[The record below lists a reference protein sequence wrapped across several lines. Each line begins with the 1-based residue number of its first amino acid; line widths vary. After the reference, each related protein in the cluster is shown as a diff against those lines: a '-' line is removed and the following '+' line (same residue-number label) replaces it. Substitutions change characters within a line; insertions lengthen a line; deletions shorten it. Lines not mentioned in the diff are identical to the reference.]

1 LAFGMRVT
9 LDAVEAQYPAHW
21 EADVVLADGG
31 TAHVRPIRPAD
42 ADRLRSFYSRLSDE
56 SIYFR
61 FFGPRP
67 RLSDRDVERF
77 TNVDY
82 VNRVALI
89 ATIGT
94 EMVAVIRYDRT
105 GPGEAEVAFLVED
118 AHQGRG
124 VASVLLEHL
133 AATAREHG
141 IERFIADVL
150 PANMRMMGLLR
161 QAGYTAQ
168 SQFADGVVRMTL
180 DLTPTE
186 TSAEV
191 TAAREHRAES
201 RSIARL
207 LTPGSVAVIGASR
220 EPGGV
225 GQTVLRNLLA
235 ADFSGPVYPVHRE
248 VRAVAGVRA
257 YPSVGAID
265 GDVDLAV
272 VAVPAESVIDVVKEC
287 AEKGVHGLVVVS
299 SGFGETGVL
308 GRERQDE
315 LARIARAYGL
325 RVVGPNCLGIAN
337 TDSAVRLNATLA
349 ATVPGRGK
357 VGFFSQS
364 GALGTALLQRV
375 AQRGMGISSF
385 VSAGNRADVSGNDLL
400 QYWEEDDSTEVILLY
415 LESLGN
421 PRKFTRLARRIARC
435 KPIVVV
441 KSGGTPSGHSAEEL
455 GLPDSAISSLL
466 AQAGLIRVD
475 DLIQLF
481 DVGQL
486 LAYQPL
492 PAGPRVALVT
502 NSDALGLLAAD
513 SCLAAGLQPRPPVN
527 LGPAAGASEFGTAL
541 AGELAS
547 PDVDAAVVI
556 YMPPIPG
563 DTEAV
568 AAELLRVSKDVPK
581 PVLTTFRGHLGM
593 HPALRVEAPGKPSR
607 SEPTPARG
615 SIPSYA
621 APEEAVRAL
630 AHVVRY
636 ATWRAQPSVPPPELA
651 DIDTDRARTL
661 VRTALASA
669 RTDVTAPGSPSAP
682 VDSGG
687 PATAPAN
694 RPATPAP
701 PSPKTGAAPA
711 GAGQTGVLPT
721 AGAATVSQ
729 EGTAAAAGPA
739 SPSAGVSAGPAGSA
753 GGAAGSVSA
762 ASGQAAVAGE
772 GVAGTSAGSASATA
786 GKAVGRS
793 GVFAEAGP
801 PVEIDATELLSCYG
815 LTVWPAEVVRSPDE
829 AVAAAERLGWPVVLK
844 VADPGASRRAG
855 TVRLGLTGPEMV
867 RHAYAEFADQP
878 GEGQRV
884 RLAVQR
890 MAPQPAVPTV
900 VSVIED
906 PAFGPVVSFGLGEVT
921 ARLLLDQG
929 FRLAPLT
936 RDDAAA
942 LVRSV
947 RAAPLLFGQYGYPPV
962 AVDALEELLVRVGRL
977 ANDLPEVARLD
988 LDQVLVGES
997 CVMVLGAR
1005 ATLRTPAG
1013 PRLDGGPRRLS

>member
-1 LAFGMRVT
+1 MRVT
-9 LDAVEAQYPAHW
+9 LETVEAHYPAHW

-82 VNRVALI
+82 VSRVALI

-180 DLTPTE
+180 DLTPTD

-191 TAAREHRAES
+191 TAAREHRAEA

-235 ADFSGPVYPVHRE
+235 ADFTGPVYPVHRE
-248 VRAVAGVRA
+248 ARAVAGVRA
-257 YPSVGAID
+257 YPSVTAID

-272 VAVPAESVIDVVKEC
+272 VAVPAESVVDVVKEC

-299 SGFGETGVL
+299 SGFGETGAP
-308 GRERQDE
+308 GRARQDE
-315 LARIARAYGL
+315 LARIARSYGL

-337 TDSAVRLNATLA
+337 TDPAVRLNATLA
-349 ATVPGRGK
+349 ATVPGRGR

-421 PRKFTRLARRIARC
+421 PRKFTRLARRIARS

-455 GLPDSAISSLL
+455 GLPDSAISSLF

-513 SCLAAGLQPRPPVN
+513 ACVSAGLEPRPPVN
-527 LGPAAGASEFGTAL
+527 LGAAAGASEFGTAL
-541 AGELAS
+541 AGELHS
-547 PDVDAAVVI
+547 SDVDAAVVI
-556 YMPPIPG
+556 YMPPLPG
-563 DTEAV
+563 DTEKV

-581 PVLTTFRGHLGM
+581 PVLTTFHGHLGM
-593 HPALRVEAPGKPSR
+593 HPALRVEAQEPSR
-607 SEPTPARG
+607 AQSTPARG

-636 ATWRAQPSVPPPELA
+636 ATWRAHPAVPPPDLD
-651 DIDTDRARTL
+651 DIETDRAQAL
-661 VRTALASA
+661 VRATLATAHIDPGPTTSA
-669 RTDVTAPGSPSAP
+669 EAPTAAPGAASVEP
-682 VDSGG
+682 D
-687 PATAPAN
+687 TAAQ
-694 RPATPAP
+694 RGSATPAEGA
-701 PSPKTGAAPA
+701 TGPA
-711 GAGQTGVLPT
+711 SASAG
-721 AGAATVSQ
+721 
-729 EGTAAAAGPA
+729 EAAAGRKPA
-739 SPSAGVSAGPAGSA
+739 A
-753 GGAAGSVSA
+753 
-762 ASGQAAVAGE
+762 
-772 GVAGTSAGSASATA
+772 
-786 GKAVGRS
+786 RS
-793 GVFAEAGP
+793 SVFAEPGP
-801 PVEIDATELLSCYG
+801 PVEIDAAELLSCYG

-867 RHAYAEFADQP
+867 RHAYDEFADQL
-878 GEGQRV
+878 GEKV

-900 VSVIED
+900 VGVIED

-936 RDDAAA
+936 GEDAAA

-962 AVDALEELLVRVGRL
+962 AVDALENLLVRVGRL
-977 ANDLPEVARLD
+977 ACDLPEVARLD

-997 CVMVLGAR
+997 SVMILGAR

>member
-1 LAFGMRVT
+1 M
-9 LDAVEAQYPAHW
+9 EAQYPAHW

-82 VNRVALI
+82 VDRVALI

-94 EMVAVIRYDRT
+94 EMVAVIRYDKT

-141 IERFIADVL
+141 IETFVADVL
-150 PANMRMMGLLR
+150 PANMRMMGVLR

-168 SQFADGVVRMTL
+168 SRFADGVVRMTL

-191 TAAREHRAES
+191 TTAREHRAES

-235 ADFSGPVYPVHRE
+235 ADFTGPVYPVHRE

-257 YPSVGAID
+257 YPSVTAID

-272 VAVPAESVIDVVKEC
+272 VAVPAGSVLDVVEEC
-287 AEKGVHGLVVVS
+287 AQKGVHGLVVVS
-299 SGFGETGVL
+299 SGFGETGAE

-315 LARIARAYGL
+315 LARTARSYGL

-337 TDSAVRLNATLA
+337 TDRAVRLNATLA

-375 AQRGMGISSF
+375 AQRGMGISTF

-400 QYWEEDDSTEVILLY
+400 QYWEEDDATEVILLY

-421 PRKFTRLARRIARC
+421 PRKFTRLARRISRR
-435 KPIVVV
+435 KPVVVV

-455 GLPDSAISSLL
+455 GLPDTAISSLF

-492 PAGPRVALVT
+492 PAGPKVALVT

-513 SCLAAGLQPRPPVN
+513 ACLAAGLEPRPPVN
-527 LGPAAGASEFGTAL
+527 LGAAAGAAEFGAAL
-541 AGELAS
+541 EGELAS
-547 PDVDAAVVI
+547 AGVDAAVVI
-556 YMPPIPG
+556 YMPPLPG
-563 DTEAV
+563 DAEAV
-568 AAELLRVSKDVPK
+568 AAELLRVSQSSGK
-581 PVLTTFRGHLGM
+581 PVLTTFEGHLGM
-593 HPALRVEAPGKPSR
+593 HPALQVTEPGASR
-607 SEPTPARG
+607 ERPAPARG

-630 AHVVRY
+630 AQAARY
-636 ATWRAQPSVPPPELA
+636 AAWLSQPATPPPAL
-651 DIDTDRARTL
+651 DDLDPDRARTL
-661 VRTALASA
+661 VHDLLSA
-669 RTDVTAPGSPSAP
+669 PEPAPVPKSAP
-682 VDSGG
+682 VSE
-687 PATAPAN
+687 P
-694 RPATPAP
+694 
-701 PSPKTGAAPA
+701 GAAPA
-711 GAGQTGVLPT
+711 PVPGPVVEAARARRGVR
-721 AGAATVSQ
+721 
-729 EGTAAAAGPA
+729 
-739 SPSAGVSAGPAGSA
+739 
-753 GGAAGSVSA
+753 SA
-762 ASGQAAVAGE
+762 A
-772 GVAGTSAGSASATA
+772 
-786 GKAVGRS
+786 
-793 GVFAEAGP
+793 FAEPGP
-801 PVEIDATELLSCYG
+801 PVEIDAAELLSCYG
-815 LTVWPAEVVRSPDE
+815 LTVWPAEMVRSPEE

-867 RHAYAEFADQP
+867 RHAFTEFADQL
-878 GEGQRV
+878 GEKV
-884 RLAVQR
+884 LAVQR

-900 VSVIED
+900 VGVVED

-921 ARLLLDQG
+921 ARLLQDQG
-929 FRLAPLT
+929 YRLAPLT
-936 RDDAAA
+936 AEDAAA

-962 AVDALEELLVRVGRL
+962 AVDALEDLLVRVGRL

-997 CVMVLGAR
+997 SVMILGAR

>member
-1 LAFGMRVT
+1 MGCGFT
-9 LDAVEAQYPAHW
+9 LETVEAPYPAHW

-31 TAHVRPIRPAD
+31 TAHVRPIKPAD

-67 RLSDRDVERF
+67 RLSDREVERF

-89 ATIGT
+89 ATIGA

-133 AATAREHG
+133 AATARERG
-141 IERFIADVL
+141 IEHFVADVL
-150 PANMRMMGLLR
+150 PANMRMTGLLR

-168 SQFADGVVRMTL
+168 SQFEDGVVRMTL
-180 DLTPTE
+180 DLTPTD

-207 LTPGSVAVIGASR
+207 LTPRSVAVIGASR

-235 ADFSGPVYPVHRE
+235 ADFTGPVYPVHRE

-257 YPSVGAID
+257 HPSVTAID

-272 VAVPAESVIDVVKEC
+272 VAVPASGVIDVVEEC
-287 AEKGVHGLVVVS
+287 ARKGVHGLVVVS
-299 SGFGETGVL
+299 SGFGETGAE
-308 GRERQDE
+308 GRARQDE
-315 LARIARAYGL
+315 LARIARSYGL

-337 TDSAVRLNATLA
+337 TDPAVKLNATLA
-349 ATVPGRGK
+349 DTVPGRGK

-400 QYWEEDDSTEVILLY
+400 QYWEEDDATEVILLY

-421 PRKFTRLARRIARC
+421 PRKFTRLARRIARN

-455 GLPDSAISSLL
+455 GLPDSAISSLF

-513 SCLAAGLQPRPPVN
+513 ACLAAGLEPRPPVN

-541 AGELAS
+541 AGELS
-547 PDVDAAVVI
+547 SSDVDAAVVI

-563 DTEAV
+563 KSDEV
-568 AAELLRVSKDVPK
+568 AAELLRVSKDVSK
-581 PVLTTFRGHLGM
+581 PVLATFRGHLGM
-593 HPALRVEAPGKPSR
+593 HPALRVETPCGSGTTPS
-607 SEPTPARG
+607 RG

-630 AHVVRY
+630 AQVVRY
-636 ATWRAQPSVPPPELA
+636 ATWRAHPAVPPPEL
-651 DIDTDRARTL
+651 DGIDTARARTL
-661 VRTALASA
+661 VHTA
-669 RTDVTAPGSPSAP
+669 
-682 VDSGG
+682 
-687 PATAPAN
+687 
-694 RPATPAP
+694 
-701 PSPKTGAAPA
+701 
-711 GAGQTGVLPT
+711 LPT
-721 AGAATVSQ
+721 ATGAPSQTQSGPSAENQATPSKTGPNAEVGEAGPEKAPVQ
-729 EGTAAAAGPA
+729 RGPEETAVQPEPGDAAGQPGPEAAAEARPETVGQPGPE
-739 SPSAGVSAGPAGSA
+739 
-753 GGAAGSVSA
+753 AAGQPGP
-762 ASGQAAVAGE
+762 SGVAGQSGAEAVAG
-772 GVAGTSAGSASATA
+772 S
-786 GKAVGRS
+786 S
-793 GVFAEAGP
+793 GVFAEPGP
-801 PVEIDATELLSCYG
+801 PVEIDAAELLSCYG
-815 LTVWPAEVVRSPDE
+815 LTVWPAEIVRSPDE
-829 AVAAAERLGWPVVLK
+829 AVAAAERLGWPVVVK

-867 RHAYAEFADQP
+867 RHAYTEFADQP
-878 GEGQRV
+878 GQGVE
-884 RLAVQR
+884 LAVQR

-900 VSVIED
+900 VGVIED

-936 RDDAAA
+936 REDAVA

-947 RAAPLLFGQYGYPPV
+947 RAAPLLFGEYGYPPV
-962 AVDALEELLVRVGRL
+962 AVDALEDLLVRVGRL

-997 CVMVLGAR
+997 DVMILGAR

-1013 PRLDGGPRRLS
+1013 PRLDGGPRRLG

>member
-1 LAFGMRVT
+1 M
-9 LDAVEAQYPAHW
+9 EAQYPAHW

-67 RLSDRDVERF
+67 RLSDREVERF

-133 AATAREHG
+133 AATARENG
-141 IERFIADVL
+141 IEQFVADVL
-150 PANMRMMGLLR
+150 PANMRMMGVLR

-168 SQFADGVVRMTL
+168 SRFADGVVRMTL

-191 TAAREHRAES
+191 MIAREHRAES

-207 LTPGSVAVIGASR
+207 LTPGSVAVIGAAR

-235 ADFSGPVYPVHRE
+235 ADFTGPVYPVHRE

-257 YPSVGAID
+257 HPSVTAID

-272 VAVPAESVIDVVKEC
+272 VAVPAESVIDVVEEC

-299 SGFGETGVL
+299 SGFGETGAE

-337 TDSAVRLNATLA
+337 TDPAVRLNATLA

-400 QYWEEDDSTEVILLY
+400 QYWEEDSSTEVILLY

-421 PRKFTRLARRIARC
+421 PRKFTRLARRIARS

-455 GLPDSAISSLL
+455 GLPDSAISSLF

-513 SCLAAGLQPRPPVN
+513 ACLAAGLRPRPPVN
-527 LGPAAGASEFGTAL
+527 LGPGAGAAEFGTAL
-541 AGELAS
+541 AGELSS

-568 AAELLRVSKDVPK
+568 AAELLRVSTDVPK

-593 HPALRVEAPGKPSR
+593 HPALRVAAPGPSR
-607 SEPTPARG
+607 SEPTPDRG

-630 AHVVRY
+630 AHAVRY
-636 ATWRAQPSVPPPELA
+636 AAWRARPSAPPPELSGV
-651 DIDTDRARTL
+651 DTGRARAL
-661 VRTALASA
+661 VRSVLAPRGSGAAETARGSA
-669 RTDVTAPGSPSAP
+669 GADREAPG
-682 VDSGG
+682 G
-687 PATAPAN
+687 
-694 RPATPAP
+694 
-701 PSPKTGAAPA
+701 
-711 GAGQTGVLPT
+711 
-721 AGAATVSQ
+721 
-729 EGTAAAAGPA
+729 
-739 SPSAGVSAGPAGSA
+739 GVSAAGEDREA
-753 GGAAGSVSA
+753 PAGSVSA
-762 ASGQAAVAGE
+762 AGE
-772 GVAGTSAGSASATA
+772 GREAARG
-786 GKAVGRS
+786 
-793 GVFAEAGP
+793 GVFAAAGP
-801 PVEIDATELLSCYG
+801 PAEVDAAELLSCYG
-815 LTVWPAEVVRSPDE
+815 LTVWPHEVVRSPDE
-829 AVAAAERLGWPVVLK
+829 AVAAAERLGWPAVLK

-855 TVRLGLTGPEMV
+855 TVRLGLAGPDMV
-867 RHAYAEFADQP
+867 RHAYADLAEQFGA
-878 GEGQRV
+878 RA

-900 VSVIED
+900 VGVVED
-906 PAFGPVVSFGLGEVT
+906 AAFGPVVSFGLGEVT

-936 RDDAAA
+936 GEDAAA

-947 RAAPLLFGQYGYPPV
+947 RAAPLLFGEYGYPPV
-962 AVDALEELLVRVGRL
+962 AVGALEELLVRVGRL
-977 ANDLPEVARLD
+977 AGDLPEVARLD
-988 LDQVLVGES
+988 LDPVLVGES
-997 CVMVLGAR
+997 GVLIVGAR

>member
-1 LAFGMRVT
+1 MKCGFT
-9 LDAVEAQYPAHW
+9 LDTVEAHYPAHW

-31 TAHVRPIRPAD
+31 TAHVRPIKPAD

-67 RLSDRDVERF
+67 RLSDREVERF

-89 ATIGT
+89 ATIGA

-105 GPGEAEVAFLVED
+105 GPGEAEIAFLVED

-133 AATAREHG
+133 AATARENG
-141 IERFIADVL
+141 IERFVADVL

-168 SQFADGVVRMTL
+168 SQFEDGVVRMTL

-186 TSAEV
+186 TSTEV
-191 TAAREHRAES
+191 TLSREHRAES

-207 LTPGSVAVIGASR
+207 LAPGSVAVIGASR

-225 GQTVLRNLLA
+225 GQTVLRNLLG
-235 ADFSGPVYPVHRE
+235 ADFTGPVYPVHRE

-272 VAVPAESVIDVVKEC
+272 VAVPASGVIDVVKEC

-299 SGFGETGVL
+299 SGFGETGQE
-308 GRERQDE
+308 GKARQDE
-315 LARIARAYGL
+315 LARLARSYGL

-337 TDSAVRLNATLA
+337 TDPAVQLNATLA
-349 ATVPGRGK
+349 ATLPCRGK

-375 AQRGMGISSF
+375 AQRGMGISTF

-421 PRKFTRLARRIARC
+421 PRKFTRLARRIAHS
-435 KPIVVV
+435 KPVVVV
-441 KSGGTPSGHSAEEL
+441 KSGGTPAGHSAEEL
-455 GLPDSAISSLL
+455 RLPDSAISSLFE
-466 AQAGLIRVD
+466 QAGLIRVD

-513 SCLAAGLQPRPPVN
+513 ACLAAGLEPRSPVN
-527 LGPAAGASEFGTAL
+527 LGAAAGTSEFGAAL

-563 DTEAV
+563 DTDAV
-568 AAELLRVSKDVPK
+568 AAELLRVSKDSGK
-581 PVLTTFRGHLGM
+581 PVVATFQGHLGM
-593 HPALRVEAPGKPSR
+593 HPALRVETGPPGCGTTPS
-607 SEPTPARG
+607 RG

-636 ATWRAQPSVPPPELA
+636 ARWRAHPAVPPPELD
-651 DIDTDRARTL
+651 DIDTARAKAL
-661 VRTALASA
+661 VQAALTTTGASE
-669 RTDVTAPGSPSAP
+669 VGE
-682 VDSGG
+682 G
-687 PATAPAN
+687 PAT
-694 RPATPAP
+694 
-701 PSPKTGAAPA
+701 PSQSGA
-711 GAGQTGVLPT
+711 
-721 AGAATVSQ
+721 
-729 EGTAAAAGPA
+729 
-739 SPSAGVSAGPAGSA
+739 
-753 GGAAGSVSA
+753 
-762 ASGQAAVAGE
+762 
-772 GVAGTSAGSASATA
+772 
-786 GKAVGRS
+786 
-793 GVFAEAGP
+793 FAQPGP
-801 PVEIDATELLSCYG
+801 PVEVDAAELLSCYG

-829 AVAAAERLGWPVVLK
+829 AVKAAERLGWPVVLK
-844 VADPGASRRAG
+844 VADPGASQRAG

-867 RHAYAEFADQP
+867 RHAYAEFADQL
-878 GEGQRV
+878 GERV
-884 RLAVQR
+884 ELAVQR

-900 VSVIED
+900 VGVVED
-906 PAFGPVVSFGLGEVT
+906 PAFGPFVSFGLGEVT

-936 RDDAAA
+936 REDAAA

-947 RAAPLLFGQYGYPPV
+947 RAAPLLFGEYGYPPV
-962 AVDALEELLVRVGRL
+962 AVDALEDLLVRVGRL
-977 ANDLPEVARLD
+977 AHDLPEVARLD

-997 CVMVLGAR
+997 GVIALGAR

>member
-1 LAFGMRVT
+1 MGCGFT
-9 LDAVEAQYPAHW
+9 LVIVEANYPAHW

-31 TAHVRPIRPAD
+31 TAHVRPIKPAD

-67 RLSDRDVERF
+67 RLSDREVERF

-133 AATAREHG
+133 AATARERG
-141 IERFIADVL
+141 IERFVADVL
-150 PANMRMMGLLR
+150 PANMRMTGLLR

-168 SQFADGVVRMTL
+168 SQFEDGVVRMTL

-186 TSAEV
+186 TSTEV
-191 TAAREHRAES
+191 TLAREHRAES

-235 ADFSGPVYPVHRE
+235 ADFTGPVYPVHRE

-272 VAVPAESVIDVVKEC
+272 VAVPASGVIDVVKEC

-299 SGFGETGVL
+299 SGFGETGPA
-308 GRERQDE
+308 GKGRQDE
-315 LARIARAYGL
+315 LARLARSYGL

-337 TDSAVRLNATLA
+337 TDPAVKLNATLA
-349 ATVPGRGK
+349 ATLPCRGK

-421 PRKFTRLARRIARC
+421 PRKFTRLARRISRS
-435 KPIVVV
+435 KPVVVV
-441 KSGGTPSGHSAEEL
+441 KSGGTPAGHSAEEL
-455 GLPDSAISSLL
+455 GLPDSAISSLIE
-466 AQAGLIRVD
+466 QAGLIRVD

-513 SCLAAGLQPRPPVN
+513 ACLAVGLEPRPPVN
-527 LGPAAGASEFGTAL
+527 LGPAAGAAEFGTAL

-563 DTEAV
+563 DTDEV
-568 AAELLRVSKDVPK
+568 AAELLRVSTDSAK
-581 PVLTTFRGHLGM
+581 PVLATFQGHLGM
-593 HPALRVEAPGKPSR
+593 HPALRVETRVPGCEVTPS
-607 SEPTPARG
+607 RG

-636 ATWRAQPSVPPPELA
+636 ARWRAHPAVPPPELD
-651 DIDTDRARTL
+651 DIDTARAKDL
-661 VRTALASA
+661 VHTALSTTAPTPPVAPASAAQPSPSSAPAAESAPAPGAQPSPTPAGKPSSASAGPVGGTASA
-669 RTDVTAPGSPSAP
+669 RGEAPEASDGADATAAGSSGVPSDRSPDASTEPAFPSAP
-682 VDSGG
+682 GPGG
-687 PATAPAN
+687 
-694 RPATPAP
+694 
-701 PSPKTGAAPA
+701 
-711 GAGQTGVLPT
+711 
-721 AGAATVSQ
+721 
-729 EGTAAAAGPA
+729 
-739 SPSAGVSAGPAGSA
+739 
-753 GGAAGSVSA
+753 
-762 ASGQAAVAGE
+762 VAGE
-772 GVAGTSAGSASATA
+772 SAA
-786 GKAVGRS
+786 
-793 GVFAEAGP
+793 GVFAQAGP
-801 PVEIDATELLSCYG
+801 PVEVDATELLSCYG

-867 RHAYAEFADQP
+867 RHAFAGFADQL
-878 GEGQRV
+878 GEGV
-884 RLAVQR
+884 ELAVQR

-900 VSVIED
+900 VGAVED

-936 RDDAAA
+936 REDAAA

-962 AVDALEELLVRVGRL
+962 AVDALEDLLVRVGRL
-977 ANDLPEVARLD
+977 AGDLPEVARLD

-997 CVMVLGAR
+997 NVIILGAR

>member
-1 LAFGMRVT
+1 MT
-9 LDAVEAQYPAHW
+9 VEAQYPAHW

-42 ADRLRSFYSRLSDE
+42 ADRLRAFYSRLSDE

-67 RLSDRDVERF
+67 RLSDREVAWF

-82 VNRVALI
+82 LSRVALI

-105 GPGEAEVAFLVED
+105 GPGEGEVAFLVED

-133 AATAREHG
+133 AATARERG
-141 IERFIADVL
+141 VERFVADVL
-150 PANMRMMGLLR
+150 PANMKMMGVLR
-161 QAGYTAQ
+161 QAGYTAETH
-168 SQFADGVVRMTL
+168 FADGVVRMTL

-186 TSAEV
+186 TATEV
-191 TAAREHRAES
+191 TTAREHRAEA

-225 GQTVLRNLLA
+225 GHTALRNLLA
-235 ADFSGPVYPVHRE
+235 ADFTGPVYPVHRE
-248 VRAVAGVRA
+248 VRAMAGVRA
-257 YPSVGAID
+257 YPSVTAID
-265 GDVDLAV
+265 DEVDLAV
-272 VAVPAESVIDVVKEC
+272 VAVPAEGVLDVVKEC
-287 AEKGVHGLVVVS
+287 AEKGVHGLVVLS
-299 SGFGETGVL
+299 SGFGETGEA
-308 GRERQDE
+308 GRDRQDE
-315 LARIARAYGL
+315 LARIARSYGL

-337 TDSAVRLNATLA
+337 TDPAVKLNATLA
-349 ATVPGRGK
+349 ATVPGRGR

-375 AQRGMGISSF
+375 KERGMGISSF

-400 QYWEEDDSTEVILLY
+400 QYWEEDASTEVILLY

-421 PRKFTRLARRIARC
+421 PRKFTRLARRIARS

-441 KSGGTPSGHSAEEL
+441 KSGGTPAGHSAEEL
-455 GLPDSAISSLL
+455 GLPDSAISSLFE
-466 AQAGLIRVD
+466 QAGLIRVD

-492 PAGPRVALVT
+492 PAGPRVALIT

-513 SCLAAGLQPRPPVN
+513 GCLAAGLEPRPPVN
-527 LGPAAGASEFGTAL
+527 LGATAEASEFCTAL
-541 AGELAS
+541 ADELAS
-547 PDVDAAVVI
+547 PEVDAAVVI

-563 DTEAV
+563 DTTAV
-568 AAELLRVSKDVPK
+568 AAGLLEISRGSAK
-581 PVLTTFRGHLGM
+581 PVLATFQGHLGM
-593 HPALRVEAPGKPSR
+593 HPCLQTGGPV
-607 SEPTPARG
+607 PARG

-630 AHVVRY
+630 ALAVRY
-636 ATWRAQPSVPPPELA
+636 ATWRARPVVPPPDLDDLDTAGARALVHEALTAGAAAPPPTRPETGPATDGQIPAPA
-651 DIDTDRARTL
+651 DTSD
-661 VRTALASA
+661 
-669 RTDVTAPGSPSAP
+669 APAQDAPAQDAP
-682 VDSGG
+682 VSGG
-687 PATAPAN
+687 PAP
-694 RPATPAP
+694 
-701 PSPKTGAAPA
+701 GAAPA
-711 GAGQTGVLPT
+711 QGHGGEAAADSVRPPAEYAAVSSTES
-721 AGAATVSQ
+721 AGA
-729 EGTAAAAGPA
+729 PL
-739 SPSAGVSAGPAGSA
+739 
-753 GGAAGSVSA
+753 
-762 ASGQAAVAGE
+762 
-772 GVAGTSAGSASATA
+772 
-786 GKAVGRS
+786 
-793 GVFAEAGP
+793 FAEAGP
-801 PVEIDATELLSCYG
+801 PVQADAAALLACYG
-815 LTVWPAEVVRSPDE
+815 VTVWPAEVVRSPDE
-829 AVAAAERLGWPVVLK
+829 AVAAAERLGWPAVLK
-844 VADPGASRRAG
+844 VAGPDASRRAG
-855 TVRLGLTGPEMV
+855 TVRLGLPNAESV
-867 RHAYAEFADQP
+867 RHAYAEFARQFGDDV
-878 GEGQRV
+878 E
-884 RLAVQR
+884 LAVQR

-936 RDDAAA
+936 REDAAA

-947 RAAPLLFGQYGYPPV
+947 RAAPLLFGEYGYPPV
-962 AVDALEELLVRVGRL
+962 AVDALEDLLTRVSRL
-977 ANDLPEVARLD
+977 GHDLPELGRLD

-997 CVMVLGAR
+997 GVIVLDAR
-1005 ATLRTPAG
+1005 ATLRTPPG
-1013 PRLDGGPRRLS
+1013 PRLDGGPRRLGESPRLNRGRFSSG

>member
-1 LAFGMRVT
+1 M
-9 LDAVEAQYPAHW
+9 EAQYPAHW

-67 RLSDRDVERF
+67 RLSDREVERF

-82 VNRVALI
+82 VSRVALI
-89 ATIGT
+89 ATIGA

-133 AATAREHG
+133 AATARERG
-141 IERFIADVL
+141 IERFVADVL
-150 PANMRMMGLLR
+150 PANMRMTGLLR

-168 SQFADGVVRMTL
+168 SQFEDGVVRMTL
-180 DLTPTE
+180 DLTPTD
-186 TSAEV
+186 TSTEV
-191 TAAREHRAES
+191 TISREHRAES

-235 ADFSGPVYPVHRE
+235 ADFTGPVYPVHRE

-257 YPSVGAID
+257 YPSVSEID

-272 VAVPAESVIDVVKEC
+272 VAVPAEGVLDVVKEC

-299 SGFGETGVL
+299 SGFGETGDQ
-308 GRERQDE
+308 GRARQDE
-315 LARIARAYGL
+315 LARIARSYGL

-337 TDSAVRLNATLA
+337 TDPAVKLNATLA
-349 ATVPGRGK
+349 ATVPGRGR

-421 PRKFTRLARRIARC
+421 PRKFTRLARRIARS
-435 KPIVVV
+435 KPVVVV

-455 GLPDSAISSLL
+455 GLPDSAISSLFE
-466 AQAGLIRVD
+466 QAGLIRVD

-502 NSDALGLLAAD
+502 NSDALGLLAAHA
-513 SCLAAGLQPRPPVN
+513 CRAVGLEPRAPVN
-527 LGPAAGASEFGTAL
+527 LGPAAGAAEYGRAL

-547 PDVDAAVVI
+547 PDVDSAVVI

-563 DTEAV
+563 RTEEV
-568 AAELLRVSKDVPK
+568 ADELLRVSKDSGK
-581 PVLTTFRGHLGM
+581 PVVATFRGHLGM
-593 HPALRVEAPGKPSR
+593 HPALRVPGPSAPS
-607 SEPTPARG
+607 RG

-630 AHVVRY
+630 ALVARY
-636 ATWRAQPSVPPPELA
+636 AAWRAQPSTPPHELEGV
-651 DIDTDRARTL
+651 DTARARDLVHETL
-661 VRTALASA
+661 S
-669 RTDVTAPGSPSAP
+669 GSAP
-682 VDSGG
+682 DAEAS
-687 PATAPAN
+687 
-694 RPATPAP
+694 
-701 PSPKTGAAPA
+701 PA
-711 GAGQTGVLPT
+711 G
-721 AGAATVSQ
+721 
-729 EGTAAAAGPA
+729 
-739 SPSAGVSAGPAGSA
+739 
-753 GGAAGSVSA
+753 
-762 ASGQAAVAGE
+762 
-772 GVAGTSAGSASATA
+772 
-786 GKAVGRS
+786 
-793 GVFAEAGP
+793 FAQAGP
-801 PVEIDATELLSCYG
+801 PVEIDAAELLSCYG
-815 LTVWPAEVVRSPDE
+815 LTVWPAEVVRSSDE
-829 AVAAAERLGWPVVLK
+829 AVAAAERLGWPVVVK

-867 RHAYAEFADQP
+867 RHAYSEFAELF
-878 GEGQRV
+878 GEGV
-884 RLAVQR
+884 ELAVQR

-900 VSVIED
+900 AGVVED

-921 ARLLLDQG
+921 ARLLQDQG

-936 RDDAAA
+936 REDASA

-947 RAAPLLFGQYGYPPV
+947 RAAPLLFGEYGYPPV

-977 ANDLPEVARLD
+977 AHDLPEVARLD

-997 CVMVLGAR
+997 DAIILGAR
-1005 ATLRTPAG
+1005 AILRTPAG
-1013 PRLDGGPRRLS
+1013 PRLDVGPRRLS

>member
-1 LAFGMRVT
+1 M
-9 LDAVEAQYPAHW
+9 EAQYPAHW

-67 RLSDRDVERF
+67 RLSDKEVAWF

-82 VNRVALI
+82 DARVALI

-133 AATAREHG
+133 AATARERG
-141 IERFIADVL
+141 IERFVADVL
-150 PANMRMMGLLR
+150 PANMKMMGVLR

-168 SQFADGVVRMTL
+168 SQFADGVVRMIL
-180 DLTPTE
+180 DLTPTDTAE
-186 TSAEV
+186 EV
-191 TAAREHRAES
+191 TTSREHRAEA

-207 LTPGSVAVIGASR
+207 LTPTSVAVIGASR

-235 ADFSGPVYPVHRE
+235 ADFTGPVYPVHRQ

-257 YPSVGAID
+257 YPSVTAID

-272 VAVPAESVIDVVKEC
+272 VAVPADSVIDVVKEC
-287 AEKGVHGLVVVS
+287 AEKGVRGLVVVS
-299 SGFGETGVL
+299 SGFGETGAQ
-308 GRERQDE
+308 GRARQDE
-315 LARIARAYGL
+315 LARLARSYGL

-337 TDSAVRLNATLA
+337 TDPAVRLNATLA
-349 ATVPGRGK
+349 ATVPGRGR

-400 QYWEEDDSTEVILLY
+400 QYWEEDPATEVILLY

-421 PRKFTRLARRIARC
+421 PRKFTRLARRISRS

-441 KSGGTPSGHSAEEL
+441 KSGGTTQGVPTGHSVPAL
-455 GLPDSAISSLL
+455 GLPDTALSSLFE
-466 AQAGLIRVD
+466 QAGVIRVD

-492 PAGPRVALVT
+492 PAGSGVGLVT
-502 NSDALGLLAAD
+502 NSDALGLLAVDA
-513 SCLAAGLQPRPPVN
+513 CVGAGLEPRPPVN
-527 LGPAAGASEFGTAL
+527 LGAAAGAAEFGTAL
-541 AGELAS
+541 AEVLAV
-547 PDVDAAVVI
+547 PEVDSAVVI

-563 DTEAV
+563 KADEV
-568 AAELLRVSKDVPK
+568 AAELVKVAGESGK
-581 PVLTTFRGHLGM
+581 PVVATFEGHLGM
-593 HPALRVEAPGKPSR
+593 HRALRLGAPPQ
-607 SEPTPARG
+607 RG
-615 SIPSYA
+615 SIPSFA

-630 AHVVRY
+630 ARVVRY
-636 ATWRAQPSVPPPELA
+636 ADWRRQPLAQPPALE
-651 DIDTDRARTL
+651 DIDTALARTL
-661 VRTALASA
+661 VE
-669 RTDVTAPGSPSAP
+669 D
-682 VDSGG
+682 
-687 PATAPAN
+687 
-694 RPATPAP
+694 
-701 PSPKTGAAPA
+701 
-711 GAGQTGVLPT
+711 
-721 AGAATVSQ
+721 
-729 EGTAAAAGPA
+729 
-739 SPSAGVSAGPAGSA
+739 
-753 GGAAGSVSA
+753 
-762 ASGQAAVAGE
+762 AVKDG
-772 GVAGTSAGSASATA
+772 
-786 GKAVGRS
+786 
-793 GVFAEAGP
+793 
-801 PVEIDATELLSCYG
+801 PVEIDAAELLACYG
-815 LTVWPAEVVRSPDE
+815 LEVWPAEVVESPDE

-844 VADPGASRRAG
+844 VADPAASQRAG
-855 TVRLGLTGPEMV
+855 TVRLGLTGPDSV
-867 RHAYAEFADQP
+867 RHAYAEL
-878 GEGQRV
+878 GQDV
-884 RLAVQR
+884 LAVQR

-906 PAFGPVVSFGLGEVT
+906 AAFGPVVSFGLGEVT
-921 ARLLLDQG
+921 ARLLRDQG
-929 FRLAPLT
+929 YRLAPLT
-936 RDDAAA
+936 SEDAAG

-947 RAAPLLFGQYGYPPV
+947 RAAPLLFGEYGYPPV
-962 AVDALEELLVRVGRL
+962 AVDALEDLLVRVGRL
-977 ANDLPEVARLD
+977 AHDLPQVARLD

-997 CVMVLGAR
+997 GVIVLGAR
-1005 ATLRTPAG
+1005 AHLSHPQA
-1013 PRLDGGPRRLS
+1013 PRPDDTPRRL

>member
-1 LAFGMRVT
+1 MRVY
-9 LDAVEAQYPAHW
+9 ARGVEAQYPAHW

-42 ADRLRSFYSRLSDE
+42 ADRLRAFYSRLSAE

-82 VNRVALI
+82 DNRVALI
-89 ATIGT
+89 ATIGA

-105 GPGEAEVAFLVED
+105 EPGEAEVAFLVED

-133 AATAREHG
+133 AATARERG
-141 IERFIADVL
+141 IERFVADVL
-150 PANMRMMGLLR
+150 PANMKMMGVLR

-191 TAAREHRAES
+191 TTSREHRAES

-207 LTPGSVAVIGASR
+207 LAPGSVAVIGASR

-235 ADFSGPVYPVHRE
+235 ADFTGPVYPVHRQ

-257 YPSVGAID
+257 YPSVTEID
-265 GDVDLAV
+265 GEVDLAV
-272 VAVPAESVIDVVKEC
+272 VAVPAEGVLDVVKEC

-299 SGFGETGVL
+299 SGFGETGVS
-308 GRERQDE
+308 GRARQDE
-315 LARIARAYGL
+315 LARIARSYGL

-337 TDSAVRLNATLA
+337 TDPAVKLNATLA
-349 ATVPGRGK
+349 ATVPGRGR

-400 QYWEEDDSTEVILLY
+400 QYWEEDAATEVILLY

-421 PRKFTRLARRIARC
+421 PRKFTRLARRIARN

-441 KSGGTPSGHSAEEL
+441 KSGGTPAGHSAEEL
-455 GLPDSAISSLL
+455 GLPDSAISSLF

-513 SCLAAGLQPRPPVN
+513 SCLAAGLEPRPPVN
-527 LGPAAGASEFGTAL
+527 LGAAAGPAEFGAAL
-541 AGELAS
+541 AGELAAEE
-547 PDVDAAVVI
+547 VDAAVVI

-563 DTEAV
+563 ESDEV
-568 AAELLRVSKDVPK
+568 AAELLRVSQGAAK
-581 PVLTTFRGHLGM
+581 PVLATFRGHLGM
-593 HPALRVEAPGKPSR
+593 HPSLRVPSG
-607 SEPTPARG
+607 SGGTPARG

-636 ATWRAQPSVPPPELA
+636 ATWRAHPAVPPPEL
-651 DIDTDRARTL
+651 DGLDTARAREL
-661 VRTALASA
+661 VLAALSG
-669 RTDVTAPGSPSAP
+669 AP
-682 VDSGG
+682 
-687 PATAPAN
+687 
-694 RPATPAP
+694 
-701 PSPKTGAAPA
+701 APA
-711 GAGQTGVLPT
+711 GEEP
-721 AGAATVSQ
+721 
-729 EGTAAAAGPA
+729 
-739 SPSAGVSAGPAGSA
+739 
-753 GGAAGSVSA
+753 GG
-762 ASGQAAVAGE
+762 
-772 GVAGTSAGSASATA
+772 
-786 GKAVGRS
+786 
-793 GVFAEAGP
+793 FAEPGP
-801 PVEIDATELLSCYG
+801 PVEIDATELLSSYG
-815 LTVWPAEVVRSPDE
+815 LTVWPAEVVRSPEE
-829 AVAAAERLGWPVVLK
+829 AVGAAERLGWPVVLK

-867 RHAYAEFADQP
+867 RHAYAEFADQL
-878 GEGQRV
+878 GERV
-884 RLAVQR
+884 ELAVQR

-900 VSVIED
+900 VGVVED
-906 PAFGPVVSFGLGEVT
+906 RAFGPVVSFGLGEVT

-936 RDDAAA
+936 GEDAAA

-962 AVDALEELLVRVGRL
+962 AVPALEELLVRVGRL
-977 ANDLPEVARLD
+977 ANDLPQVARLD

-997 CVMVLGAR
+997 EVLILGAR

>member
-1 LAFGMRVT
+1 M
-9 LDAVEAQYPAHW
+9 EAQYPAHW

-82 VNRVALI
+82 VDRVALI

-94 EMVAVIRYDRT
+94 EMVAVIRYDKT

-141 IERFIADVL
+141 IETFVADVL
-150 PANMRMMGLLR
+150 PANMRMMGVLR

-168 SQFADGVVRMTL
+168 SRFADGVVRMTL

-191 TAAREHRAES
+191 TTSREHRAES

-235 ADFSGPVYPVHRE
+235 ADFTGPVYPVHRE

-257 YPSVGAID
+257 YPSVTAID

-272 VAVPAESVIDVVKEC
+272 VAVPAGSVLDVVEEC
-287 AEKGVHGLVVVS
+287 AQKGVHGLVVVS
-299 SGFGETGVL
+299 SGFGETGAE

-315 LARIARAYGL
+315 LARTARSYGL

-337 TDSAVRLNATLA
+337 TDRAVRLNATLA

-375 AQRGMGISSF
+375 AQRGMGISTF

-400 QYWEEDDSTEVILLY
+400 QYWEEDDATEVILLY

-421 PRKFTRLARRIARC
+421 PRKFTRLARRISRR
-435 KPIVVV
+435 KPVVVV

-455 GLPDSAISSLL
+455 GLPDTAISSLF

-492 PAGPRVALVT
+492 PAGPKVALVT

-513 SCLAAGLQPRPPVN
+513 ACLAAGLEPRPPVN
-527 LGPAAGASEFGTAL
+527 LGAAAGAAEFGAAL
-541 AGELAS
+541 EGELAS
-547 PDVDAAVVI
+547 AGVDAAVVI
-556 YMPPIPG
+556 YMPPLPG
-563 DTEAV
+563 DAEAV
-568 AAELLRVSKDVPK
+568 AAELLRVSQGSGK
-581 PVLTTFRGHLGM
+581 PVLTTFEGHLGM
-593 HPALRVEAPGKPSR
+593 HPALQVTEPGASR
-607 SEPTPARG
+607 ERPAPARG

-630 AHVVRY
+630 AQAARY
-636 ATWRAQPSVPPPELA
+636 AAWRSQPATPPPALEDL
-651 DIDTDRARTL
+651 DPDRARTL
-661 VRTALASA
+661 VHDLLSI
-669 RTDVTAPGSPSAP
+669 PEP
-682 VDSGG
+682 
-687 PATAPAN
+687 APASG
-694 RPATPAP
+694 P
-701 PSPKTGAAPA
+701 GAAPA
-711 GAGQTGVLPT
+711 PASESAPASEPGAAPAPASGPAPEPEAAPGSGPAPVSEPEPGAVPGPAPASVPGPAVEA
-721 AGAATVSQ
+721 AGARR
-729 EGTAAAAGPA
+729 
-739 SPSAGVSAGPAGSA
+739 GVR
-753 GGAAGSVSA
+753 SA
-762 ASGQAAVAGE
+762 A
-772 GVAGTSAGSASATA
+772 
-786 GKAVGRS
+786 
-793 GVFAEAGP
+793 FAEPGP
-801 PVEIDATELLSCYG
+801 PVQIDAAELLSCYG
-815 LTVWPAEVVRSPDE
+815 LTVWPAEMVRSPEE

-867 RHAYAEFADQP
+867 RHAYTEFADQL
-878 GEGQRV
+878 GEKV
-884 RLAVQR
+884 LAVQR

-900 VSVIED
+900 VGVVED

-921 ARLLLDQG
+921 ARLLQDQG
-929 FRLAPLT
+929 YRLAPLT
-936 RDDAAA
+936 AEDAAA

-962 AVDALEELLVRVGRL
+962 AVDALEDLLVRVGRL

-997 CVMVLGAR
+997 SVMILGAR

>member
-1 LAFGMRVT
+1 MGCGFTVET
-9 LDAVEAQYPAHW
+9 VEAQYPAHW

-67 RLSDRDVERF
+67 RLSDREVERF

-82 VNRVALI
+82 VSRVALI
-89 ATIGT
+89 ATIGA

-133 AATAREHG
+133 AATARERG
-141 IERFIADVL
+141 IERFVADVL
-150 PANMRMMGLLR
+150 PANMRMTGLLR

-168 SQFADGVVRMTL
+168 SQFEDGVVRMTL
-180 DLTPTE
+180 DLTPTD
-186 TSAEV
+186 TSTEV
-191 TAAREHRAES
+191 TISREHRAES

-235 ADFSGPVYPVHRE
+235 ADFTGPVYPVHRE

-257 YPSVGAID
+257 YPSVSEID

-272 VAVPAESVIDVVKEC
+272 VAVPAEGVLDVVKEC

-299 SGFGETGVL
+299 SGFGETGDQ
-308 GRERQDE
+308 GRARQDE
-315 LARIARAYGL
+315 LARIARSYGL

-337 TDSAVRLNATLA
+337 TDPAVKLNATLA
-349 ATVPGRGK
+349 ATVPGRGR

-421 PRKFTRLARRIARC
+421 PRKFTRLARRIARS
-435 KPIVVV
+435 KPVVVV

-455 GLPDSAISSLL
+455 GLPDSAISSLFE
-466 AQAGLIRVD
+466 QAGLIRVD

-502 NSDALGLLAAD
+502 NSDALGLLAAHA
-513 SCLAAGLQPRPPVN
+513 CRAVGLEPRAPVN
-527 LGPAAGASEFGTAL
+527 LGPAAGAAEYGRAL

-547 PDVDAAVVI
+547 PDVDSAVVI

-563 DTEAV
+563 RTEEV
-568 AAELLRVSKDVPK
+568 ADELLRVSKDSGK
-581 PVLTTFRGHLGM
+581 PVVATFRGHLGM
-593 HPALRVEAPGKPSR
+593 HPALRVPGPSAPS
-607 SEPTPARG
+607 RG

-630 AHVVRY
+630 ALVARY
-636 ATWRAQPSVPPPELA
+636 AAWRAQPSTPPHELEGV
-651 DIDTDRARTL
+651 DTARARDLVHETL
-661 VRTALASA
+661 S
-669 RTDVTAPGSPSAP
+669 GSAP
-682 VDSGG
+682 DAEAS
-687 PATAPAN
+687 
-694 RPATPAP
+694 
-701 PSPKTGAAPA
+701 PA
-711 GAGQTGVLPT
+711 G
-721 AGAATVSQ
+721 
-729 EGTAAAAGPA
+729 
-739 SPSAGVSAGPAGSA
+739 
-753 GGAAGSVSA
+753 
-762 ASGQAAVAGE
+762 
-772 GVAGTSAGSASATA
+772 
-786 GKAVGRS
+786 
-793 GVFAEAGP
+793 FAQAGP
-801 PVEIDATELLSCYG
+801 PVEIDAAELLSCYG
-815 LTVWPAEVVRSPDE
+815 LTVWPAEVVRSSDE
-829 AVAAAERLGWPVVLK
+829 AVAAAERLGWPVVVK

-867 RHAYAEFADQP
+867 RHAYSEFAELF
-878 GEGQRV
+878 GEGV
-884 RLAVQR
+884 ELAVQR

-900 VSVIED
+900 AGVVED

-921 ARLLLDQG
+921 ARLLQDQG

-936 RDDAAA
+936 REDASA

-947 RAAPLLFGQYGYPPV
+947 RAAPLLFGEYGYPPV

-977 ANDLPEVARLD
+977 AHDLPEVARLD

-997 CVMVLGAR
+997 DAIILGAR
-1005 ATLRTPAG
+1005 AILRTPAG
-1013 PRLDGGPRRLS
+1013 PRLDVGPRRLS

>member
-1 LAFGMRVT
+1 MRVT
-9 LDAVEAQYPAHW
+9 LETVEAQYPAHW
-21 EADVVLADGG
+21 EADVVLTDGG

-67 RLSDRDVERF
+67 RLSDREVERF

-89 ATIGT
+89 ATIGD

-133 AATAREHG
+133 AATARERG
-141 IERFIADVL
+141 IEHFVADVL
-150 PANMRMMGLLR
+150 PANKRMTGLLR

-168 SQFADGVVRMTL
+168 TQFADGVVRMTL

-186 TSAEV
+186 TSTEV
-191 TAAREHRAES
+191 TAAREHRAEA

-207 LTPGSVAVIGASR
+207 LAPGSVAVIGASR

-225 GQTVLRNLLA
+225 GQTVLRHLLA
-235 ADFSGPVYPVHRE
+235 ADFTGPVYPVHRE

-257 YPSVGAID
+257 YPSVSAID
-265 GDVDLAV
+265 DDVDLAV

-299 SGFGETGVL
+299 SGFGETGAE
-308 GRERQDE
+308 GRARQDE
-315 LARIARAYGL
+315 LARIARSYGL

-337 TDSAVRLNATLA
+337 TDPAVRLNATLA
-349 ATVPGRGK
+349 ATVPGRGE

-415 LESLGN
+415 LETLGN
-421 PRKFTRLARRIARC
+421 PRKFTRLARRISRR

-441 KSGGTPSGHSAEEL
+441 KSGGTRAGASAAEP
-455 GLPDSAISSLL
+455 GLPDWAIGPLFE
-466 AQAGLIRVD
+466 QAGLIRVD
-475 DLIQLF
+475 DLFQLF

-513 SCLAAGLQPRPPVN
+513 ACLAAGLEPRAPVN
-527 LGPAAGASEFGTAL
+527 LGAAAGPAEFGTSL
-541 AGELAS
+541 AGELSS

-563 DTEAV
+563 ETAEV
-568 AAELLRVSKDVPK
+568 AAELLRAAKDTGK

-593 HPALRVEAPGKPSR
+593 DPVLRVETPGSG
-607 SEPTPARG
+607 TPARG

-630 AHVVRY
+630 AHAVRY
-636 ATWRAQPSVPPPELA
+636 AKWRAQPVRPPSELD
-651 DIDTDRARTL
+651 DIDTARARTL
-661 VRTALASA
+661 VHTALS
-669 RTDVTAPGSPSAP
+669 PGPEAMTPAAADATGDAAPSATTP
-682 VDSGG
+682 
-687 PATAPAN
+687 
-694 RPATPAP
+694 RP
-701 PSPKTGAAPA
+701 
-711 GAGQTGVLPT
+711 
-721 AGAATVSQ
+721 
-729 EGTAAAAGPA
+729 AAAAQAQGE
-739 SPSAGVSAGPAGSA
+739 PSK
-753 GGAAGSVSA
+753 GAQGDAPGKALAEA
-762 ASGQAAVAGE
+762 ASEAPREAPEKEPPAEAPTKVS
-772 GVAGTSAGSASATA
+772 GVAGGGS
-786 GKAVGRS
+786 VLPP
-793 GVFAEAGP
+793 VFAEPGP

-815 LTVWPAEVVRSPDE
+815 LTVWPAVVVSSPDE
-829 AVAAAERLGWPVVLK
+829 AVAAAERLGGPVVLK

-855 TVRLGLTGPEMV
+855 TVRLGLTGQEMV
-867 RHAYAEFADQP
+867 RHAYAEFTDQL
-878 GEGQRV
+878 GTEV
-884 RLAVQR
+884 ELAVQR

-906 PAFGPVVSFGLGEVT
+906 PAFGPVVSFGLGEVA

-936 RDDAAA
+936 GADASA

-962 AVDALEELLVRVGRL
+962 AVDALEDLLVRVGRL
-977 ANDLPEVARLD
+977 AGDLPELARLD
-988 LDQVLVGES
+988 LDPVFVGES
-997 CVMVLGAR
+997 DAMVLGAR

-1013 PRLDGGPRRLS
+1013 PRLDGGPHRLS

>member
-1 LAFGMRVT
+1 M
-9 LDAVEAQYPAHW
+9 EAQYPAHW

-42 ADRLRSFYSRLSDE
+42 ADRLRAFYSRLSAE

-82 VNRVALI
+82 DNRVALI
-89 ATIGT
+89 ATIGA

-105 GPGEAEVAFLVED
+105 EPGEAEVAFLVED

-133 AATAREHG
+133 AATARERG
-141 IERFIADVL
+141 IERFVADVL
-150 PANMRMMGLLR
+150 PANMKMMGVLR
-161 QAGYTAQ
+161 QAGYTAE
-168 SQFADGVVRMTL
+168 SRFADGVVRMTL

-191 TAAREHRAES
+191 TASREHRAES

-207 LTPGSVAVIGASR
+207 LAPGSVAVIGASR

-235 ADFSGPVYPVHRE
+235 ADFTGPVFPVHRQ

-257 YPSVGAID
+257 YPSVTAID
-265 GDVDLAV
+265 GEVDLAV
-272 VAVPAESVIDVVKEC
+272 VAVPAEGVLDVVKEC

-299 SGFGETGVL
+299 SGFGETGAS
-308 GRERQDE
+308 GRARQDE
-315 LARIARAYGL
+315 LARIARSYGL

-337 TDSAVRLNATLA
+337 TAPAVKLNATLA
-349 ATVPGRGK
+349 ATVPGRGR

-400 QYWEEDDSTEVILLY
+400 QYWEEDDATEVILLY

-421 PRKFTRLARRIARC
+421 PRKFTRLARRIARS

-441 KSGGTPSGHSAEEL
+441 KSGGTPAGHSAEEL
-455 GLPDSAISSLL
+455 GLPDSAISSLF

-513 SCLAAGLQPRPPVN
+513 ACLAAGLEPRPPVN
-527 LGPAAGASEFGTAL
+527 LGAAAGPAEFGAAL
-541 AGELAS
+541 AGELAAEE
-547 PDVDAAVVI
+547 VDAAVVI

-563 DTEAV
+563 ESDEV
-568 AAELLRVSKDVPK
+568 AAELLRVSQGSAK
-581 PVLTTFRGHLGM
+581 PVLATFRGHLGM
-593 HPALRVEAPGKPSR
+593 HPSLRVPGDSGGA
-607 SEPTPARG
+607 PARG

-636 ATWRAQPSVPPPELA
+636 ATWRAHPAVPPPEL
-651 DIDTDRARTL
+651 DGLDTARARAL
-661 VRTALASA
+661 VLAALSG
-669 RTDVTAPGSPSAP
+669 AP
-682 VDSGG
+682 
-687 PATAPAN
+687 
-694 RPATPAP
+694 
-701 PSPKTGAAPA
+701 APA
-711 GAGQTGVLPT
+711 GEEP
-721 AGAATVSQ
+721 
-729 EGTAAAAGPA
+729 
-739 SPSAGVSAGPAGSA
+739 
-753 GGAAGSVSA
+753 GG
-762 ASGQAAVAGE
+762 
-772 GVAGTSAGSASATA
+772 
-786 GKAVGRS
+786 
-793 GVFAEAGP
+793 FAEPGP
-801 PVEIDATELLSCYG
+801 PVEIDAAELLSCYG
-815 LTVWPAEVVRSPDE
+815 LTVWPAEVVRSPEE

-867 RHAYAEFADQP
+867 RNAYAEFADQL
-878 GEGQRV
+878 GERV
-884 RLAVQR
+884 ELAVQR

-900 VSVIED
+900 VGVVED
-906 PAFGPVVSFGLGEVT
+906 RAFGPVVSFGLGEVT

-936 RDDAAA
+936 GEDAAA

-962 AVDALEELLVRVGRL
+962 AVPALEELLVRVGRL

-997 CVMVLGAR
+997 EVLVLGAR

>member
-1 LAFGMRVT
+1 M
-9 LDAVEAQYPAHW
+9 EAQYPAHW

-42 ADRLRSFYSRLSDE
+42 ADRLRAFYSRLSAE

-82 VNRVALI
+82 DNRVALI
-89 ATIGT
+89 ATIGA

-105 GPGEAEVAFLVED
+105 EPGEAEVAFLVED

-133 AATAREHG
+133 AATARERG
-141 IERFIADVL
+141 IERFVADVL
-150 PANMRMMGLLR
+150 PANMKMMGVLR
-161 QAGYTAQ
+161 QAGYTAE
-168 SQFADGVVRMTL
+168 SRFADGVVRMTL

-191 TAAREHRAES
+191 TASREHRAES

-207 LTPGSVAVIGASR
+207 LAPGSVAVIGASR

-235 ADFSGPVYPVHRE
+235 ADFTGPVYPVHRQ

-257 YPSVGAID
+257 YPSVTAID
-265 GDVDLAV
+265 GEVDLAV
-272 VAVPAESVIDVVKEC
+272 VAVPAEGVLDVVKEC

-299 SGFGETGVL
+299 SGFGETGAS
-308 GRERQDE
+308 GRARQDE
-315 LARIARAYGL
+315 LARIARSYGL

-337 TDSAVRLNATLA
+337 TAPAVKLNATLA
-349 ATVPGRGK
+349 ATVPGRGR

-400 QYWEEDDSTEVILLY
+400 QYWEEDDATEVILLY

-421 PRKFTRLARRIARC
+421 PRKFTRLARRIARS

-441 KSGGTPSGHSAEEL
+441 KSGGTPAGHSAEEL
-455 GLPDSAISSLL
+455 GLPDSAISSLF

-513 SCLAAGLQPRPPVN
+513 ACLAAGLEPRPPVN
-527 LGPAAGASEFGTAL
+527 LGAAAGPAEFGAAL
-541 AGELAS
+541 AGELAAEE
-547 PDVDAAVVI
+547 VDAAVVI

-563 DTEAV
+563 ESDEV
-568 AAELLRVSKDVPK
+568 AAELLRVSQGSAK
-581 PVLTTFRGHLGM
+581 PVLATFRGHLGM
-593 HPALRVEAPGKPSR
+593 HPSLRVPGDSGGV
-607 SEPTPARG
+607 PARG

-636 ATWRAQPSVPPPELA
+636 ATWRAHPAVPPPEL
-651 DIDTDRARTL
+651 DGLDTARARAL
-661 VRTALASA
+661 VLAALSG
-669 RTDVTAPGSPSAP
+669 AP
-682 VDSGG
+682 
-687 PATAPAN
+687 
-694 RPATPAP
+694 
-701 PSPKTGAAPA
+701 APA
-711 GAGQTGVLPT
+711 GEEP
-721 AGAATVSQ
+721 
-729 EGTAAAAGPA
+729 
-739 SPSAGVSAGPAGSA
+739 
-753 GGAAGSVSA
+753 GG
-762 ASGQAAVAGE
+762 
-772 GVAGTSAGSASATA
+772 
-786 GKAVGRS
+786 
-793 GVFAEAGP
+793 FAEPGP
-801 PVEIDATELLSCYG
+801 PVEIDAAELLSCYG
-815 LTVWPAEVVRSPDE
+815 LTVWPAEVVRSPEE

-867 RHAYAEFADQP
+867 RNAYAEFADQL
-878 GEGQRV
+878 GERV
-884 RLAVQR
+884 ELAVQR

-900 VSVIED
+900 VGVVED
-906 PAFGPVVSFGLGEVT
+906 RAFGPVVSFGLGEVT

-936 RDDAAA
+936 GEDAAA

-962 AVDALEELLVRVGRL
+962 AVPALEELLVRVGRL

-997 CVMVLGAR
+997 EVLVLGAR

>member
-1 LAFGMRVT
+1 MQAQ
-9 LDAVEAQYPAHW
+9 AQYPAHW

-42 ADRLRSFYSRLSDE
+42 ADRLRAFYSRLSDE

-67 RLSDRDVERF
+67 RLSDKEVAWF
-77 TNVDY
+77 TTVDY
-82 VNRVALI
+82 VDRVALI

-94 EMVAVIRYDRT
+94 EMVAVIRYDRMSPT
-105 GPGEAEVAFLVED
+105 EAEVAFLVED

-133 AATAREHG
+133 AATARERG
-141 IERFIADVL
+141 IERFVADVL
-150 PANMRMMGLLR
+150 PANMKMMGVLR
-161 QAGYTAQ
+161 QAGYTAE
-168 SQFADGVVRMTL
+168 SSFADGVVRMTL

-191 TAAREHRAES
+191 TASREHRAEA

-225 GQTVLRNLLA
+225 GQAVLRNLLA
-235 ADFSGPVYPVHRE
+235 ADFTGPVYPVHRE

-257 YPSVGAID
+257 YPSVSAID
-265 GDVDLAV
+265 DTVDLAV
-272 VAVPAESVIDVVKEC
+272 VAVPAESVADVVKEC

-299 SGFGETGVL
+299 SGFGETGEE
-308 GRERQDE
+308 GRARQDE

-325 RVVGPNCLGIAN
+325 RMVGPNCLGIAN
-337 TDSAVRLNATLA
+337 TDPAVRLNATLA
-349 ATVPGRGK
+349 ATVPGRGR

-400 QYWEEDDSTEVILLY
+400 QYWEEDAATEVILLY

-421 PRKFTRLARRIARC
+421 PRKFTRLARRISHT
-435 KPIVVV
+435 KPVVVV
-441 KSGGTPSGHSAEEL
+441 KSGGTPAGHSAREL
-455 GLPDSAISSLL
+455 RLPDSAISSLFE
-466 AQAGLIRVD
+466 QAGLIRVD

-492 PAGPRVALVT
+492 PAGPRVGLVT

-513 SCLAAGLQPRPPVN
+513 ACVAAGLSPRPPAN
-527 LGPAAGASEFGTAL
+527 LGASAGAAEYGAAL
-541 AGELAS
+541 AGQLAS
-547 PDVDAAVVI
+547 AEVDAAIVI
-556 YMPPIPG
+556 YTPPIPG
-563 DTEAV
+563 AGEEV
-568 AAELLRVSKDVPK
+568 AAELLRVAEESGK
-581 PVLTTFRGHLGM
+581 PVLATFEGHLGM
-593 HPALRVEAPGKPSR
+593 HPALRVGATPTRGPGAARATPS
-607 SEPTPARG
+607 RG

-636 ATWRAQPSVPPPELA
+636 AAWRSRPVAPPPELA
-651 DIDTDRARTL
+651 DVDTARARDL
-661 VRTALASA
+661 VTRALA
-669 RTDVTAPGSPSAP
+669 TGQDTE
-682 VDSGG
+682 VD
-687 PATAPAN
+687 
-694 RPATPAP
+694 
-701 PSPKTGAAPA
+701 AA
-711 GAGQTGVLPT
+711 
-721 AGAATVSQ
+721 
-729 EGTAAAAGPA
+729 
-739 SPSAGVSAGPAGSA
+739 
-753 GGAAGSVSA
+753 
-762 ASGQAAVAGE
+762 
-772 GVAGTSAGSASATA
+772 
-786 GKAVGRS
+786 
-793 GVFAEAGP
+793 
-801 PVEIDATELLSCYG
+801 ELLSCYG
-815 LTVWPAEVVRSPDE
+815 LDVWPAEVVRSPDE
-829 AVAAAERLGWPVVLK
+829 AVEAARRLGWPVVLK
-844 VADPGASRRAG
+844 VADPDASRRAG
-855 TVRLGLTGPEMV
+855 TVRLGLESPDSV
-867 RHAYAEFADQP
+867 RHAYTEFAGRL
-878 GEGQRV
+878 GEGV
-884 RLAVQR
+884 ELAVQR

-900 VSVIED
+900 VGVVED
-906 PAFGPVVSFGLGEVT
+906 PAFGPIVSFGLGEVT

-936 RDDAAA
+936 REDAAG

-947 RAAPLLFGQYGYPPV
+947 RAAPLLFGEYGYPPV
-962 AVDALEELLVRVGRL
+962 AVGALEDLLVRVGRL
-977 ANDLPEVARLD
+977 AGDLPEVARLD

-997 CVMVLGAR
+997 GVIVLGAR
-1005 ATLRTPAG
+1005 ATVRTPPG

>member
-1 LAFGMRVT
+1 MKCGFT
-9 LDAVEAQYPAHW
+9 LDTVEAHYPAHW

-31 TAHVRPIRPAD
+31 TAHVRPIKPAD

-67 RLSDRDVERF
+67 RLSDREVERF

-89 ATIGT
+89 ATIGA

-105 GPGEAEVAFLVED
+105 GPGEAEIAFLVED

-133 AATAREHG
+133 AATARENG
-141 IERFIADVL
+141 IERFVADVL

-168 SQFADGVVRMTL
+168 SQFEDGVVRMTL

-186 TSAEV
+186 TSTEV
-191 TAAREHRAES
+191 TLSREHRAES
-201 RSIARL
+201 RSIGRL
-207 LTPGSVAVIGASR
+207 LAPGSVAVIGASR

-235 ADFSGPVYPVHRE
+235 ADFTGPVYPVHRE

-272 VAVPAESVIDVVKEC
+272 VAVPASGVIDVVKEC

-299 SGFGETGVL
+299 SGFGETGPE
-308 GRERQDE
+308 GKARQDE
-315 LARIARAYGL
+315 LARLARSYGL

-337 TDSAVRLNATLA
+337 TDPAVQLNATLA
-349 ATVPGRGK
+349 ATLPCRGK

-375 AQRGMGISSF
+375 AQRGMGISTF

-421 PRKFTRLARRIARC
+421 PRKFTRLARRIARS
-435 KPIVVV
+435 KPVVVV

-455 GLPDSAISSLL
+455 RLPDSAISSLFE
-466 AQAGLIRVD
+466 QAGLIRVD

-513 SCLAAGLQPRPPVN
+513 ACLAAGLDPRSPVN
-527 LGPAAGASEFGTAL
+527 LGAAAGASEFGAAL

-547 PDVDAAVVI
+547 PGVDAAVVI

-563 DTEAV
+563 DTDAV
-568 AAELLRVSKDVPK
+568 AAELLRVSKDSGK
-581 PVLTTFRGHLGM
+581 PVLATFQGHLGM
-593 HPALRVEAPGKPSR
+593 HPALRVETGPPGCG
-607 SEPTPARG
+607 TAPARG

-636 ATWRAQPSVPPPELA
+636 AKWFAHPAVPPPEL
-651 DIDTDRARTL
+651 DGIDTVRAKAL
-661 VRTALASA
+661 VRTALTPTVPA
-669 RTDVTAPGSPSAP
+669 RT
-682 VDSGG
+682 
-687 PATAPAN
+687 
-694 RPATPAP
+694 
-701 PSPKTGAAPA
+701 GASEE
-711 GAGQTGVLPT
+711 GA
-721 AGAATVSQ
+721 
-729 EGTAAAAGPA
+729 
-739 SPSAGVSAGPAGSA
+739 
-753 GGAAGSVSA
+753 
-762 ASGQAAVAGE
+762 
-772 GVAGTSAGSASATA
+772 
-786 GKAVGRS
+786 
-793 GVFAEAGP
+793 FAQPGP
-801 PVEIDATELLSCYG
+801 PVEVDAAELLSCYG

-829 AVAAAERLGWPVVLK
+829 AVRAAERLGWPVVLK

-867 RHAYAEFADQP
+867 RHAYAEFAEQL
-878 GEGQRV
+878 GERV
-884 RLAVQR
+884 ELAVQR

-900 VSVIED
+900 VGVVED
-906 PAFGPVVSFGLGEVT
+906 PAFGPFVSFGLGEVT

-936 RDDAAA
+936 REDAAG

-947 RAAPLLFGQYGYPPV
+947 RAAPLLFGEYGYPPV
-962 AVDALEELLVRVGRL
+962 AVAALEDLLVRVGRL
-977 ANDLPEVARLD
+977 AHDLPEVARLD

-997 CVMVLGAR
+997 GVIVLGAR

>member
-1 LAFGMRVT
+1 
-9 LDAVEAQYPAHW
+9 VEAPYPAHW

-31 TAHVRPIRPAD
+31 TAHVRPIKPAD
-42 ADRLRSFYSRLSDE
+42 ADRLRAFYSRLSDE

-67 RLSDRDVERF
+67 RLSDKEVAWF
-77 TNVDY
+77 TTVDY
-82 VNRVALI
+82 VDRVALI

-94 EMVAVIRYDRT
+94 EMVAVIRYDKT

-133 AATAREHG
+133 AATARERG
-141 IERFIADVL
+141 IQRFVADVL
-150 PANMRMMGLLR
+150 PANMKMMGVLR
-161 QAGYTAQ
+161 QAGYTAE
-168 SQFADGVVRMTL
+168 SSFADGVVRMTL

-186 TSAEV
+186 TSTEV
-191 TAAREHRAES
+191 TTAREHRAEA

-207 LTPGSVAVIGASR
+207 LAPGSVAVIGASR

-225 GQTVLRNLLA
+225 GHTVLRNLLA

-248 VRAVAGVRA
+248 VRAMAGVRA

-265 GDVDLAV
+265 DQVDLAV
-272 VAVPAESVIDVVKEC
+272 VAVPASGVIEVVKEC

-299 SGFGETGVL
+299 SGFGETGAE

-337 TDSAVRLNATLA
+337 TDPAVKLNATLA
-349 ATVPGRGK
+349 ATVPGRGR

-400 QYWEEDDSTEVILLY
+400 QYWEEDASTEVILLY

-421 PRKFTRLARRIARC
+421 PRKFTRLARRLARS

-441 KSGGTPSGHSAEEL
+441 KSGGTPAGHSAEAL
-455 GLPDSAISSLL
+455 GLPDSAISSLFS
-466 AQAGLIRVD
+466 QAGLIRVD

-492 PAGPRVALVT
+492 PAGPRVGLVT

-513 SCLAAGLQPRPPVN
+513 ACVAAGLEPLPPVN
-527 LGPAAGASEFGTAL
+527 LGAGAGASAFGTAL
-541 AGELAS
+541 ADRLDS
-547 PDVDAAVVI
+547 PSVDAVVVI

-563 DTEAV
+563 EDSAV
-568 AAELLRVSKDVPK
+568 AAELLRVSQDSAK
-581 PVLTTFRGHLGM
+581 PVLATFQGHLGM
-593 HPALRVEAPGKPSR
+593 HPDLLVGSVPS
-607 SEPTPARG
+607 RG

-630 AHVVRY
+630 EYVVRY
-636 ATWRAQPSVPPPELA
+636 ARWRARPSLPPPELP
-651 DIDTDRARTL
+651 DIDPQRARAL
-661 VRTALASA
+661 IHHALHQPVTATVDEASASASASSVSASSASA
-669 RTDVTAPGSPSAP
+669 RSF
-682 VDSGG
+682 
-687 PATAPAN
+687 
-694 RPATPAP
+694 
-701 PSPKTGAAPA
+701 
-711 GAGQTGVLPT
+711 
-721 AGAATVSQ
+721 
-729 EGTAAAAGPA
+729 
-739 SPSAGVSAGPAGSA
+739 
-753 GGAAGSVSA
+753 
-762 ASGQAAVAGE
+762 
-772 GVAGTSAGSASATA
+772 
-786 GKAVGRS
+786 
-793 GVFAEAGP
+793 FAEPGP
-801 PVEIDATELLSCYG
+801 PVEADAADVAELLACYG
-815 LTVWPAEVVRSPDE
+815 LSVWPAEVVRSPEE
-829 AVAAAERLGWPVVLK
+829 AVVAAERLGWPVVLK
-844 VADPGASRRAG
+844 VAGAEAARRAG
-855 TVRLGLTGPEMV
+855 TVRLGLAGPDSV
-867 RHAYAEFADQP
+867 RHAHAEFAAQF
-878 GEGQRV
+878 GEDV
-884 RLAVQR
+884 ELAVQR

-900 VSVIED
+900 VSVTEN

-936 RDDAAA
+936 GEDAAG

-947 RAAPLLFGQYGYPPV
+947 RGAPLLFGEYGYPPV
-962 AVDALEELLVRVGRL
+962 AVDALEDLLVRVGRL

-988 LDQVLVGES
+988 LDQVLVGREG
-997 CVMVLGAR
+997 VIILGAR
-1005 ATLRTPAG
+1005 ATIRTPPG
-1013 PRLDGGPRRLS
+1013 PRPDGGPRRLA

>member
-1 LAFGMRVT
+1 MRVY
-9 LDAVEAQYPAHW
+9 ARGVEAQYPAHW

-42 ADRLRSFYSRLSDE
+42 ADRLRAFYSRLSAE

-82 VNRVALI
+82 DNRVALI
-89 ATIGT
+89 ATIGA

-105 GPGEAEVAFLVED
+105 EPGEAEVAFLVED

-133 AATAREHG
+133 AATARERG
-141 IERFIADVL
+141 IERFVADVL
-150 PANMRMMGLLR
+150 PANMKMMGVLR
-161 QAGYTAQ
+161 QAGYTAE
-168 SQFADGVVRMTL
+168 SRFADGVVRMTL

-191 TAAREHRAES
+191 TASREHRAES

-207 LTPGSVAVIGASR
+207 LAPGSVAVIGASR

-235 ADFSGPVYPVHRE
+235 ADFTGPVYPVHRQ

-257 YPSVGAID
+257 YPSVTAID
-265 GDVDLAV
+265 GEVDLAV
-272 VAVPAESVIDVVKEC
+272 VAVPAEGVLDVVKEC

-299 SGFGETGVL
+299 SGFGETGAS
-308 GRERQDE
+308 GRARQDE
-315 LARIARAYGL
+315 LARIARSYGL

-337 TDSAVRLNATLA
+337 TAPAVKLNATLA
-349 ATVPGRGK
+349 ATVPGRGR

-400 QYWEEDDSTEVILLY
+400 QYWEEDDATEVILLY

-421 PRKFTRLARRIARC
+421 PRKFTRLARRIARS

-441 KSGGTPSGHSAEEL
+441 KSGGTPAGHSAEEL
-455 GLPDSAISSLL
+455 GLPDSAISSLF

-513 SCLAAGLQPRPPVN
+513 ACLAAGLEPRPPVN
-527 LGPAAGASEFGTAL
+527 LGAAAGPAEFGAAL
-541 AGELAS
+541 AGELAAEE
-547 PDVDAAVVI
+547 VDAAVVI

-563 DTEAV
+563 ESDEV
-568 AAELLRVSKDVPK
+568 AAELLRVSQGSAK
-581 PVLTTFRGHLGM
+581 PVLATFRGHLGM
-593 HPALRVEAPGKPSR
+593 HPSLRVPGDSGGV
-607 SEPTPARG
+607 PARG

-636 ATWRAQPSVPPPELA
+636 ATWRAHPAVPPPEL
-651 DIDTDRARTL
+651 DGLDTARARAL
-661 VRTALASA
+661 VLAALSG
-669 RTDVTAPGSPSAP
+669 AP
-682 VDSGG
+682 
-687 PATAPAN
+687 
-694 RPATPAP
+694 
-701 PSPKTGAAPA
+701 APA
-711 GAGQTGVLPT
+711 GEEP
-721 AGAATVSQ
+721 
-729 EGTAAAAGPA
+729 
-739 SPSAGVSAGPAGSA
+739 
-753 GGAAGSVSA
+753 GG
-762 ASGQAAVAGE
+762 
-772 GVAGTSAGSASATA
+772 
-786 GKAVGRS
+786 
-793 GVFAEAGP
+793 FAEPGP
-801 PVEIDATELLSCYG
+801 PVEIDAAELLSCYG
-815 LTVWPAEVVRSPDE
+815 LTVWPAEVVRSPEE

-867 RHAYAEFADQP
+867 RNAYAEFADQL
-878 GEGQRV
+878 GERV
-884 RLAVQR
+884 ELAVQR

-900 VSVIED
+900 VGVVED
-906 PAFGPVVSFGLGEVT
+906 RAFGPVVSFGLGEVT

-936 RDDAAA
+936 GEDAAA

-962 AVDALEELLVRVGRL
+962 AVPALEELLVRVGRL

-997 CVMVLGAR
+997 EVLVLGAR

>member
-1 LAFGMRVT
+1 MQAQ
-9 LDAVEAQYPAHW
+9 AQYPAHW

-67 RLSDRDVERF
+67 RLSDKEVAWF
-77 TNVDY
+77 TTVDY
-82 VNRVALI
+82 VDRVALI

-94 EMVAVIRYDRT
+94 EMVAVIRYDRVE
-105 GPGEAEVAFLVED
+105 PGEAEVAFLVED

-133 AATAREHG
+133 AATARERG
-141 IERFIADVL
+141 IERFVADVL
-150 PANMRMMGLLR
+150 PANMKMMGVLR
-161 QAGYTAQ
+161 QAGYTAE
-168 SQFADGVVRMTL
+168 SSFADGVVRMTL

-191 TAAREHRAES
+191 TASREHRAEA

-225 GQTVLRNLLA
+225 GQAVLRNLLA
-235 ADFSGPVYPVHRE
+235 ADFTGPVYPVHRE

-257 YPSVGAID
+257 YPSVSAID
-265 GDVDLAV
+265 DTVDLAV
-272 VAVPAESVIDVVKEC
+272 VAVPAESVADVVKEC

-299 SGFGETGVL
+299 SGFGETGEQ
-308 GRERQDE
+308 GRARQDE

-325 RVVGPNCLGIAN
+325 RMVGPNCLGIAN
-337 TDSAVRLNATLA
+337 TDPAVRLNATLA
-349 ATVPGRGK
+349 ATVPGRGR

-400 QYWEEDDSTEVILLY
+400 QYWEEDDATEVILLY

-421 PRKFTRLARRIARC
+421 PRKFTRLARRISRS

-441 KSGGTPSGHSAEEL
+441 KSGGTPAGHSAREL
-455 GLPDSAISSLL
+455 RLPDSAISSLFE
-466 AQAGLIRVD
+466 QAGLIRVD

-492 PAGPRVALVT
+492 PAGPRVGLVT

-513 SCLAAGLQPRPPVN
+513 ACVAAGLSPRPPAN
-527 LGPAAGASEFGTAL
+527 LGASAGAAEFGAAL
-541 AGELAS
+541 AGQLAS
-547 PDVDAAVVI
+547 EEVDAAIVI
-556 YMPPIPG
+556 YTPPIPG
-563 DTEAV
+563 AGEEV
-568 AAELLRVSKDVPK
+568 AAELLRVSEECGK
-581 PVLTTFRGHLGM
+581 PVLATFEGHLGM
-593 HPALRVEAPGKPSR
+593 HPALRVGATPSR
-607 SEPTPARG
+607 GSGAARVTPSRG

-630 AHVVRY
+630 AHVARY
-636 ATWRAQPSVPPPELA
+636 AAWRSRPMAPPPEL
-651 DIDTDRARTL
+651 DDVDTARARDL
-661 VRTALASA
+661 VTRALATPQA
-669 RTDVTAPGSPSAP
+669 VDGRPEEEAVDV
-682 VDSGG
+682 D
-687 PATAPAN
+687 
-694 RPATPAP
+694 
-701 PSPKTGAAPA
+701 AA
-711 GAGQTGVLPT
+711 
-721 AGAATVSQ
+721 
-729 EGTAAAAGPA
+729 
-739 SPSAGVSAGPAGSA
+739 
-753 GGAAGSVSA
+753 
-762 ASGQAAVAGE
+762 
-772 GVAGTSAGSASATA
+772 
-786 GKAVGRS
+786 
-793 GVFAEAGP
+793 
-801 PVEIDATELLSCYG
+801 ELLSCYG
-815 LTVWPAEVVRSPDE
+815 LDVWSAEVVRSPDE
-829 AVAAAERLGWPVVLK
+829 AVEAARRLGWPVVLK
-844 VADPGASRRAG
+844 VADPDASRRAG
-855 TVRLGLTGPEMV
+855 TVRLGLESPDSV
-867 RHAYAEFADQP
+867 RHAYTEFAGRL
-878 GEGQRV
+878 GEGV
-884 RLAVQR
+884 ELAVQR

-900 VSVIED
+900 VGVVED
-906 PAFGPVVSFGLGEVT
+906 PAFGPIVSFGLGEVT

-936 RDDAAA
+936 GEDAAA

-947 RAAPLLFGQYGYPPV
+947 RAAPLLFGEYGYPPV
-962 AVDALEELLVRVGRL
+962 AVDALEDLLVRVGRL
-977 ANDLPEVARLD
+977 AGDLPEVARLD

-997 CVMVLGAR
+997 GVIVLGAR
-1005 ATLRTPAG
+1005 ATVRTPPG